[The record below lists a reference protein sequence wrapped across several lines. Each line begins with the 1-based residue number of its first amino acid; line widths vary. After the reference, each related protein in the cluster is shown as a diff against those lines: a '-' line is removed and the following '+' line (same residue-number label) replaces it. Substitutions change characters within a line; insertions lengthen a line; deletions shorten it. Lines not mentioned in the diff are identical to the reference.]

1 MKFQRRPDLSAELRI
16 NITLQ
21 AILSAGVYG
30 ARTRLAKQHSIS
42 RTTLYNWLF
51 VVTLALEQ
59 LFATDEVSASSY
71 PLTRDEA
78 MLLLRLESNASIQ
91 SISDILT
98 ALGYSHVATGTMST
112 RLNKLGA
119 AIADTLKPEK
129 PLLLFWL
136 SDELFANG
144 YPILI
149 TMEPVSAAILRIEL
163 ANDRKAVTWENH
175 FRQIEANQIDSSGLC
190 SDRGSGIVGGYSTFN
205 RDLTWCSDHFH
216 EFRSLQSLLSRVERK
231 AYAAIEHEQERE
243 QVFLNRRSEAALEKH
258 LAQLEKAEADCV
270 AAIERYDHLHSCLA
284 MLFSSLYFF
293 DLSSGKPRFAQP
305 VKEELS
311 ILLDLLDECDL
322 TTLRKETATV
332 RSHLDEICACYQ
344 PLESLWSQLSST
356 IPENT
361 LHYLALAWQHEHQS
375 HQHKGKAAQIHR
387 SESRFWLEAAE
398 ALLPEDKAQTLI
410 EQVFDAFNGLVRSS
424 SLVEMVNSSLRP
436 FLNACRGNV
445 TQEQLNLFMFYFNH
459 HRFHSGKR
467 KERSPI
473 GILTGTE
480 PDKPWWKLLLE
491 TAEPHQED

>member
-21 AILSAGVYG
+21 ALLSTGIYG

-42 RTTLYNWLF
+42 RTTLYQWILIT
-51 VVTLALEQ
+51 TLVLEQ
-59 LFATDEVSASSY
+59 LFATDKASASSY
-71 PLTRDEA
+71 PLTCDEA
-78 MLLLRLESNASIQ
+78 MLLLRLEGHVSIQ
-91 SISDILT
+91 GISNILT
-98 ALGYSHVATGTMST
+98 AMEYQHAATGTVST

-119 AIADTLKPEK
+119 AIANTLKPEK

-136 SDELFANG
+136 ADELFANG

-163 ANDRKAVTWENH
+163 ANDRKAATWENH

-190 SDRGSGIVGGYSTFN
+190 SDRGSGIVGGYSAFN
-205 RDLTWCSDHFH
+205 RDLIWCSDHFH
-216 EFRSLQSLLSRVERK
+216 EFRSLQTLLSRVEKK
-231 AYAAIEHEQERE
+231 AYAAIAHEQERE
-243 QVFLNRRSEAALEKH
+243 RVFLNGRSEAALAKY
-258 LAQLEKAEADCV
+258 LAQLEKAEADCA
-270 AAIERYDHLHSCLA
+270 AAIERYDHLHNCLA

-293 DLSSGKPRFAQP
+293 DLSSGKPRFVQS

-311 ILLDLLDECDL
+311 ILLDLLDESDWAA
-322 TTLRKETATV
+322 LRKETATV
-332 RSHLDEICACYQ
+332 RSHMDDICACYQ
-344 PLESLWSQLSST
+344 PLEELWSQLNTT
-356 IPENT
+356 IPETT

-375 HQHKGKAAQIHR
+375 HQHKGKGAQIHR
-387 SESRFWLEAAE
+387 SESRFWLEAAQ
-398 ALLPEDKAQTLI
+398 ALLPDEKATALI
-410 EQVFDAFNGLVRSS
+410 EQVFNEFNGLVRRL

-459 HRFHSGKR
+459 HCFHSGRR